1 VRSARFGLVLGALA
15 LATCSLLVLGSELQ
29 GKATK
34 PPTQQRSDDGLTA
47 TPNPLTLDALRRAH
61 PGSASEAVLR
71 LWFWA
76 QWAGSASVLSAYDP
90 RVVKGVGAGRIV
102 TAYRSVQ
109 ASLAQTEPQ
118 VVEESVGPAGT
129 VVTVRALTEGHPP
142 SDYSFTLWK
151 VKGSWYITYDTLL
164 DNALAAPNQAMP
176 TPVGKEQNPPPA
188 AVQAGLEASRRYRQL
203 SLRLRRPP
211 RPAAVLRAPI

>member
-15 LATCSLLVLGSELQ
+15 LATCSLLLLGSELQ
-29 GKATK
+29 GKATSA
-34 PPTQQRSDDGLTA
+34 PIQQRADGSLTA
-47 TPNPLTLDALRRAH
+47 SPKPLTLDALRRAH

-76 QWAGSASVLSAYDP
+76 QWAGGASVLSAYDP
-90 RVVKGVGAGRIV
+90 RLVKGVGADRIV
-102 TAYRSVQ
+102 TAYRYVQ
-109 ASLAQTEPQ
+109 TSLAQTEPQ

-129 VVTVRALTEGHPP
+129 VVTVRGLTEAFPP

-164 DNALAAPNQAMP
+164 ESALVVHDQAGL
-176 TPVGKEQNPPPA
+176 TPPSQEQKPPA
-188 AVQAGLEASRRYRQL
+188 AAVRAGQEAGRRYRQVG
-203 SLRLRRPP
+203 LRLRRPP
-211 RPAAVLRAPI
+211 PSSTVLRAPV